1 MNAIKP
7 LIAIAAAAAL
17 ALPIVAAAAAPMS
30 GNPEHSYNQ
39 YADTTSAVANV
50 AELRQGLASF
60 QRAGVSA
67 DGWYRY
73 AGPEAGYRLATPAHG
88 MQDQTT
94 NNHLA
99 QGQSKAP
106 MLSGSVGARRWSGEV
121 VTGG

>member
-17 ALPIVAAAAAPMS
+17 SLPIVAAAAPSIS
-30 GNPEHSYNQ
+30 GNPEHSYNE
-39 YADTTSAVANV
+39 YADTTPAVANV
-50 AELRQGLASF
+50 AELRQGLAAF

-73 AGPEAGYRLATPAHG
+73 AGPEAGYRLAAPAHG
-88 MQDQTT
+88 MQGGTT
-94 NNHLA
+94 NNPMALRES
-99 QGQSKAP
+99 QAP
-106 MLSGSVGARRWSGEV
+106 MLSGSVGARRWTGEV

>member
-17 ALPIVAAAAAPMS
+17 ALPIVAAASPTT

-39 YADTTSAVANV
+39 YADVTPAVASV
-50 AELRQGLASF
+50 AELRHDLAAF

-73 AGPEAGYRLATPAHG
+73 AGPEAGYHLAPPAHG
-88 MQDQTT
+88 MQNQST

-106 MLSGSVGARRWSGEV
+106 MLGGSVGARRWSGEV

>member
-88 MQDQTT
+88 MQGETT

-99 QGQSKAP
+99 LGQLKAP
-106 MLSGSVGARRWSGEV
+106 MLSKSVGARRWSGEV

>member
-17 ALPIVAAAAAPMS
+17 ALPIVAAAAPMS

-88 MQDQTT
+88 MQGETT

-99 QGQSKAP
+99 VGQSKAP
-106 MLSGSVGARRWSGEV
+106 MLSGSIAARRWSGEV